1 MNKTKT
7 ISEYGYSFQV
17 KFIVCLITDKLF
29 LEQIVDILDG
39 KYTSNDAFRWII
51 NEIREYYNKYKDIIS
66 MNVFK
71 IKIQEID
78 SDLLVVNVKDVLKEV
93 FKNMESPDL
102 DYVKDKALD
111 FHKSQVLK
119 DAIVKSAEI
128 LERDGDTDEIKSII
142 DIAMQ
147 AGVERNLGHDY
158 LQDIDKR
165 YEESARI
172 TSPTPW
178 DIINELLQG
187 GLGTGELGVIVA
199 PAGIGK
205 SWTLAAMGA
214 YGISKGMNV
223 VHYTLELNEAYVGL
237 RYDSIFSGVEV
248 QNLKYHKEEIME
260 KLSKLDGNLTIKY
273 YPTKF
278 CTVNTLSAHLKKVMT
293 FGTRVDMVLVDY
305 ADIMRDV
312 HRTREV
318 RHALGNIYEDL
329 RGMAGELQVPIWTA
343 SQANRSA
350 LDEDVIEA
358 GKIAESYAKIM
369 VADFVMSLSRKIE
382 DKISNT
388 GRFHV
393 IKNRF
398 GPDGLTYPAR
408 INTNIGKIEIFES
421 SSIQGK
427 DVQYKI
433 KNRDNKVKQ
442 ILSQRYDDLMK
453 GEEIDN

>member
-1 MNKTKT
+1 M
-7 ISEYGYSFQV
+7 
-17 KFIVCLITDKLF
+17 ITYKLF

-51 NEIREYYNKYKDIIS
+51 NEIREYYNQYKDIIS

-142 DIAMQ
+142 DTAMQ

-178 DIINELLQG
+178 DIINEVMQG
-187 GLGTGELGVIVA
+187 GLGAGELGVIVA
-199 PAGIGK
+199 PSGIGK

-329 RGMAGELQVPIWTA
+329 RGLAGELQIPMWTA

-433 KNRDNKVKQ
+433 KNRDNQVKQ

>member
-1 MNKTKT
+1 MNKTKK

-51 NEIREYYNKYKDIIS
+51 NEIREYYNEYKDTIT
-66 MNVFK
+66 MEVFK

-93 FKNMESPDL
+93 FKNMEAPDL

-142 DIAMQ
+142 DMAMQ

-165 YEESARI
+165 YEESARV

-178 DIINELLQG
+178 DIINELMQG
-187 GLGTGELGVIVA
+187 GLGAGELGVIVA

-214 YGISKGMNV
+214 YGISKGLNV

-237 RYDSIFSGVEV
+237 RYDSIFSGVEG
-248 QNLKYHKEEIME
+248 QNLKYHKEEVME
-260 KLSKLDGNLTIKY
+260 KLFKLDGNLTIKY
-273 YPTKF
+273 YPTKS
-278 CTVNTLSAHLKKVMT
+278 CTVNTLSAHLKKVIT
-293 FGTRVDMVLVDY
+293 FGGKTDMILVDY

-312 HRTREV
+312 HKTQEM

-329 RGMAGELQVPIWTA
+329 RGLAGELQVPIWTA

-358 GKIAESYAKIM
+358 GKIAESYAKVM

-398 GPDGLTYPAR
+398 GPDGLTYPSR

-421 SSIQGK
+421 SSVQGK
-427 DVQYKI
+427 DIQHKI
-433 KNRDNKVKQ
+433 KNRDNQTKQ
-442 ILSQRYDDLMK
+442 ILSQRYDDLMS